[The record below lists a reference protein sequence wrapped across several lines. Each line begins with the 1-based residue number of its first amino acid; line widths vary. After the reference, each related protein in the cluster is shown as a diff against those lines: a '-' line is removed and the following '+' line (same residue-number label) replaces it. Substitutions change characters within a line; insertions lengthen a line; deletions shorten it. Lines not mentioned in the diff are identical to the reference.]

1 MATTYSLMTAVGRN
15 KEAASLANGTALVLT
30 EIAFGDGARIPNGGE
45 LSLENEVARKPISA
59 QGLVEGNLNASFFD
73 ASLDAE
79 DGPYVIREGGLF
91 DQDGDMIAVIKYDPP
106 INKPIA
112 ESGQAAVVTIRTVV
126 AFSDLQNLILKINA
140 VNAYVA
146 AQRRIDTADGAAGG
160 GDLSQDRTIK
170 LAVQTLDEAAGETV
184 KDEDANRDWFVFHDS
199 SAGVHRKISA
209 SEMALALG
217 VQAKIN
223 AAIGGL
229 PADQLLAL
237 ASPEETIA
245 GENQTKATHAAGVKA
260 AIDAAID
267 PADLLFFGL
276 M

>member
-79 DGPYVIREGGLF
+79 DGPYVIREGGVF

-146 AQRRIDTADGAAGG
+146 AERRIDTEDGVDGG
-160 GDLSQDRTIK
+160 GDFSADRTFK
-170 LAVQTLDEAAGETV
+170 LAVQNLAEAAGETV
-184 KDEDANRDWFVFHDS
+184 KDEADNRDWFVFHDS
-199 SAGVHRKISA
+199 SAGVHKRISA

-217 VQAKIN
+217 VHAKID
-223 AAIGGL
+223 AAIAEL
-229 PADQLLAL
+229 PADQLLEL
-237 ASPEETIA
+237 ASPEETIT
-245 GENQTKATHAAGVKA
+245 GENETKATHSAGVKA
-260 AIDAAID
+260 AIDAARAEQ
-267 PADLLFFGL
+267 PLFFYGL
-276 M
+276 G